1 MLHSFNFCDIISQ
14 GNKKA
19 RSETRKM
26 ANIKVLK
33 EPGFL
38 YDLNYLFYS
47 KFNTQV
53 CIDAVA
59 DEFKR
64 DDYAKYLNEIHQH
77 FGDISEDLY
86 IFYHAIGNGRCFI
99 TTYYFDPYKEKFV
112 TGFNFKR
119 FKELISDTPQ
129 LMQNIIRF
137 YLHEFP
143 KEKIEECIVSNAKLF
158 ACIKESKYSGDE
170 KSKLYE
176 FFLNPAPHLQAL
188 QYELI
193 EKDILLSSYYK
204 EKYEIILEAHN
215 NSTFENIYENVK
227 DIDNLDFLND
237 PNQVLYPSTCLLN
250 KYHMHLFFVEKGA
263 VYLLGYDYRSI
274 LNAIFKAQ
282 KHPLNEM
289 CSALGDE
296 NRLRML
302 DFILERGAV
311 TCKDLEKNFD
321 FSGSTA
327 YHHITLLT
335 RAGALKTRNE
345 KKTIYYSVNKK
356 YFDTIQNHLKKYS
369 NN

>member
-1 MLHSFNFCDIISQ
+1 
-14 GNKKA
+14 
-19 RSETRKM
+19 M

-33 EPGFL
+33 DPGFL

-47 KFNTQV
+47 KFNTQA
-53 CIDAVA
+53 CIDAIA

-77 FGDISEDLY
+77 FGEISEELY

-99 TTYYFDPYKEKFV
+99 TTYYLDPYKEQFI

-137 YLHEFP
+137 YLHDLP
-143 KEKIEECIVSNAKLF
+143 KEKLEECVASNAKLF
-158 ACIKESKYSGDE
+158 AHIKESKYSGDE

-176 FFLNPAPHLQAL
+176 FFLNPAPYLQTL

-193 EKDILLSSYYK
+193 EKEFLLSAYYK

-215 NSTFENIYENVK
+215 NTTFDTICEEVK
-227 DIDNLDFLND
+227 SIDNLSYLKRTDQFL
-237 PNQVLYPSTCLLN
+237 YTSFCLLN
-250 KYHMHLFFVEKGA
+250 KYLVKLSWAADDA

-274 LNAIFKAQ
+274 LNAISKAQ

-302 DFILERGAV
+302 DFILERGEV

-335 RAGALKTRNE
+335 RAGALKAQN
-345 KKTIYYSVNKK
+345 KGKTIYYSVNKK
-356 YFDTIQNHLKKYS
+356 YFDTMQNHFKKYS
-369 NN
+369 SN

>member
-1 MLHSFNFCDIISQ
+1 
-14 GNKKA
+14 
-19 RSETRKM
+19 M

-47 KFNTQV
+47 KFNTQA
-53 CIDAVA
+53 CLEAIP

-64 DDYAKYLNEIHQH
+64 DAYAKYLNEMQQR

-86 IFYHAIGNGRCFI
+86 IFYHALGNGRCFI
-99 TTYYFDPYKEKFV
+99 TTYYLDPYKKQFV
-112 TGFNFKR
+112 TGFDFKK

-137 YLHEFP
+137 YLHDLP
-143 KEKIEECIVSNAKLF
+143 KEKLEECITSNAKLF
-158 ACIKESKYSGDE
+158 SQIKESNYSGDE

-176 FFLNPAPHLQAL
+176 FFLNPSPYLQTL

-193 EKDILLSSYYK
+193 EKEILLSAYYK
-204 EKYEIILEAHN
+204 EKYEVILEAHN
-215 NSTFENIYENVK
+215 NATFETISENVK
-227 DIDNLDFLND
+227 NLDNLDFLND
-237 PNQVLYPSTCLLN
+237 PNQVLYTSTCLLN
-250 KYHMHLFFVEKGA
+250 KYYMKMLFVSEGA
-263 VYLLGYDYRSI
+263 IYLLGYDYASMVQKI
-274 LNAIFKAQ
+274 ANLN
-282 KHPLNEM
+282 KHPLNEA
-289 CSALGDE
+289 CNALSDE

-302 DFILERGAV
+302 DLILERGEV

-335 RAGALKTRNE
+335 RAGAVKIRNE
-345 KKTIYYSVNKK
+345 GKTIYYSINKK
-356 YFDTIQNHLKKYS
+356 YFDNIRTILKNYS
-369 NN
+369 TN

>member
-1 MLHSFNFCDIISQ
+1 
-14 GNKKA
+14 
-19 RSETRKM
+19 M
-26 ANIKVLK
+26 ATIKVLK

-47 KFNTQV
+47 KFNTQA
-53 CIDAVA
+53 CIDAIA

-99 TTYYFDPYKEKFV
+99 TSCYLDPYKEQFV
-112 TGFNFKR
+112 TGFNFKK

-137 YLHEFP
+137 YLHDLP
-143 KEKIEECIVSNAKLF
+143 KEKLEECVASNAKLF
-158 ACIKESKYSGDE
+158 AHIKESKYSGDE

-176 FFLNPAPHLQAL
+176 FFLNPAPYLQTL

-193 EKDILLSSYYK
+193 EKEFLLSAYYK

-215 NSTFENIYENVK
+215 NATFENIYENVK
-227 DIDNLDFLND
+227 DLNNLDFLHD
-237 PNQVLYPSTCLLN
+237 PNQVLYTSTCLLN
-250 KYHMHLFFVEKGA
+250 KYYTKMLFVTEGA
-263 VYLLGYDYRSI
+263 VFLLGYDYV
-274 LNAIFKAQ
+274 AIVRAITKLK
-282 KHPLNEM
+282 KHPLNEL
-289 CSALGDE
+289 CSALSDE

-302 DFILERGAV
+302 DLILERGEV
-311 TCKDLEKNFD
+311 TCKDIEKNFE

-335 RAGALKTRNE
+335 RAGVLKVRTE
-345 KKTIYYSVNKK
+345 KKFIYYSINKK
-356 YFDTIQNHLKKYS
+356 YFDDIQNHLKKYS
-369 NN
+369 TN